1 MMHRPPEGIGKS
13 ASVAALR
20 AGLALSELSFN
31 ELCIGYLTMGGR
43 LAPAQLRDALDGRAT
58 LSSFDHDVVAVVL
71 NEHFLARGLDH
82 PVPYFDELAGAAGSP
97 ERPPPGL
104 AQEQRL
110 AAEDASDTAGVMHET
125 AKLRAD
131 LASRYEGLAQTSSE
145 PLRERYRERARRF
158 RFLAQRAERFA
169 NEQEEVRKRR
179 EGPEV

>member
-1 MMHRPPEGIGKS
+1 
-13 ASVAALR
+13 
-20 AGLALSELSFN
+20 
-31 ELCIGYLTMGGR
+31 
-43 LAPAQLRDALDGRAT
+43 
-58 LSSFDHDVVAVVL
+58 
-71 NEHFLARGLDH
+71 
-82 PVPYFDELAGAAGSP
+82 
-97 ERPPPGL
+97 
-104 AQEQRL
+104 
-110 AAEDASDTAGVMHET
+110 MHET